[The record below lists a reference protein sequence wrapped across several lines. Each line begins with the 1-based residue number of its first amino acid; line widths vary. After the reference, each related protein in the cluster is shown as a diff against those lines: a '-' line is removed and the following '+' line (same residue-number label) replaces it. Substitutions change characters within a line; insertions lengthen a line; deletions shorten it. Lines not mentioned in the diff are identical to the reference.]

1 MGALPGTV
9 LRQTQLRRRM
19 LMTEFAAGEAQALRD
34 WWSNK
39 SQADIDAMVPKAI
52 EYGGGDLTL
61 MADGMALFA
70 QMGGGEVPRPVQRE
84 MAVAFYALGKIA
96 RIISALAEGRLP
108 GEDSWYDL
116 QIYAVM
122 AQYERQIG
130 PWPNG
135 KPEQMR

>member
-34 WWSNK
+34 WWHAK
-39 SQADIDAMVPKAI
+39 SQADIDAVVPKAI
-52 EYGGGDLTL
+52 QYGGGDMTL
-61 MADGMALFA
+61 MADGMKLFI
-70 QMGGGEVPRPVQRE
+70 QLGGREVERPVERE
-84 MAVAFYALGKIA
+84 MAYAFYALGKIA
-96 RIISALAEGRLP
+96 RIISRLAEGQLP
-108 GEDSWYDL
+108 GEDSWFDL
-116 QIYAVM
+116 QIYSIM

-135 KPEQMR
+135 KPEPLR